1 MMYVKIH
8 HSGDRVV
15 IAICDEELIG
25 KKISEGALVLNISER
40 FYKGEKKSQEE
51 VKKILESKIVK
62 DKIYKKFPE
71 TFSKKKINKKKLALI
86 VFSDRKKLRSLEKV
100 IHPLVKKKK
109 NLFLNRNK
117 NKEII
122 IMEIPIIFEKKNKKN
137 YDYIILM
144 DVNKKIQRQ
153 RIIKRK
159 NMTPQLFEKIL
170 SNQILNKKR
179 KDADFVI
186 NNNDSKDKTKQILNK
201 TLEKI
206 ISTRL

>member
-1 MMYVKIH
+1 MI
-8 HSGDRVV
+8 
-15 IAICDEELIG
+15 LIG
-25 KKISEGALVLNISER
+25 LTGTIGSGKTFALNFFKSKKITVFSADD
-40 FYKGEKKSQEE
+40 E
-51 VKKILESKIVK
+51 VKKIFKSKIIK

-71 TFSKKKINKKKLALI
+71 SFSKKKINKNKLASI
-86 VFSDRKKLRSLEKV
+86 VFSDRKKLRSLEKI

-144 DVNKKIQRQ
+144 DVNKKVQRQ

-170 SNQILNKKR
+170 SNQISNKKR

-206 ISTRL
+206 ISTEL

>member
-1 MMYVKIH
+1 MI
-8 HSGDRVV
+8 
-15 IAICDEELIG
+15 LIG
-25 KKISEGALVLNISER
+25 LTGTIGSGKTFALNFFKSKKITVFSADD
-40 FYKGEKKSQEE
+40 E

-62 DKIYKKFPE
+62 DKIYKKFPD

-170 SNQILNKKR
+170 SNQISNKKR

-201 TLEKI
+201 TLVKI
-206 ISTRL
+206 LSTGL